1 MSNRYGERWLSTLS
15 VIRHWRFVIS
25 FVIRHSTFDI
35 PVMNR
40 PGLLHI
46 IERLEGFLGKLPETI
61 RRPVLHELT
70 PLKELFL
77 QQRAPRFVITGSNTR
92 PLQEIAASLF
102 ALTPPAES
110 REVLMELF
118 RWHAIEL
125 GGRGSVLFLDARGAD
140 PRPLSKIA
148 EELKA
153 QPADLLLHLADDDS
167 QSIEQAELDN
177 LATFLAANPPEHA
190 PPKVIGIVFQQTNAR
205 SRRHQNG
212 ESHLTS
218 PATKK
223 RSQLQSALQEEPRIA
238 PHLLQV
244 IEMSADAEAQQF
256 MTLLARNV
264 PNEAR
269 VEMARIAND
278 RTTQTEI
285 AQTLV
290 KSTTAICSAI
300 GAQPIPL
307 ADLPILTALQLLMVS
322 GIMYISGR
330 ERSLRAATE
339 FVAALG
345 VNVGAGMILR
355 EGARALLKFFPGWG
369 NVVCGAVAG
378 AGTYAIGRAAIVY
391 FLEGLTLMDA
401 RRAYLS
407 SRKKR
412 THSQPRAIKQI
423 EAVG

>member
-1 MSNRYGERWLSTLS
+1 
-15 VIRHWRFVIS
+15 
-25 FVIRHSTFDI
+25 
-35 PVMNR
+35 MNR

-46 IERLEGFLGKLPETI
+46 IERLESFLGKLPETI

-102 ALTPPAES
+102 AWKPPAEP

-118 RWHAIEL
+118 RWHAMEL
-125 GGRGSVLFLDARGAD
+125 GGRGTVLFLDARGAD
-140 PRPLSKIA
+140 ARPLEKIA
-148 EELKA
+148 EELKV
-153 QPADLLLHLADDDS
+153 QPADLLMHLEEDNS
-167 QSIEQAELDN
+167 GTVEQTELQN
-177 LATFLAANPPEHA
+177 MATLLTANPAGHA
-190 PPKVIGIVFQQTNAR
+190 NPKVIGVIF
-205 SRRHQNG
+205 SHPSSHIRHQNG
-212 ESHLTS
+212 D
-218 PATKK
+218 
-223 RSQLQSALQEEPRIA
+223 RSVRSAMKMRARLQSALEQHSIIA
-238 PHLLQV
+238 PQLLHV
-244 IEMSADAEAQQF
+244 TEIGADGDAQQL
-256 MTLLARNV
+256 MTLLARNM

-269 VEMARIAND
+269 VEMARIAHD

-290 KSTTAICSAI
+290 KSTTAICAAI

-339 FVAALG
+339 FVTALG

-355 EGARALLKFFPGWG
+355 EGTRALLKFFPGWETSFAAPLPVQARMQSG
-369 NVVCGAVAG
+369 
-378 AGTYAIGRAAIVY
+378 GRQ
-391 FLEGLTLMDA
+391 
-401 RRAYLS
+401 LS
-407 SRKKR
+407 ISLK
-412 THSQPRAIKQI
+412 A
-423 EAVG
+423 

>member
-1 MSNRYGERWLSTLS
+1 
-15 VIRHWRFVIS
+15 
-25 FVIRHSTFDI
+25 
-35 PVMNR
+35 MNR

-102 ALTPPAES
+102 AWTPPAES
-110 REVLMELF
+110 RDVLMELF
-118 RWHAIEL
+118 RWHAMER
-125 GGRGSVLFLDARGAD
+125 GGRGAVSFLDARGAD
-140 PRPLSKIA
+140 PEPLSKIA
-148 EELKA
+148 EELKT

-167 QSIEQAELDN
+167 HAIDQAELDN
-177 LATFLAANPPEHA
+177 LATLLAANPAGHA
-190 PPKVIGIVFQQTNAR
+190 PPKVIGIVFQQANPH
-205 SRRHQNG
+205 SRRHHNG
-212 ESHLTS
+212 ESSVTT
-218 PATKK
+218 PAKK
-223 RSQLQSALQEEPRIA
+223 RAQLQGALQEKAGIG
-238 PHLLQV
+238 PHLLHV
-244 IEMSADAEAQQF
+244 IEMSVEADAQRF
-256 MTLLARNV
+256 MTLLARNM

-269 VEMARIAND
+269 VEMARIAHD

-290 KSTTAICSAI
+290 KSTTAICAAI

-355 EGARALLKFFPGWG
+355 EGTRALLKFFPGWG

-391 FLEGLTLMDA
+391 FLEGLTLKDA

-412 THSQPRAIKQI
+412 TTSEPRTIKQI
-423 EAVG
+423 EAAR